1 MFGAWDLCGGEPEWF
16 EGFPC
21 LMQLWQIIL
30 VLPASLAVCERGF
43 SKLNRIKNDDRSRLS
58 LDTLDVL
65 MFLSLSAP
73 HALNEVDWNAI
84 YDVWKLMKARK
95 PLPFGK

>member
-1 MFGAWDLCGGEPEWF
+1 M
-16 EGFPC
+16 
-21 LMQLWQIIL
+21 IL
-30 VLPASLAVCERGF
+30 FFVIPASTAICEKGF
-43 SKLNRIKNDDRSRLS
+43 SKLNRIKNEDRSRLS
-58 LDTLDVL
+58 FETLDML

-95 PLPFGK
+95 ALPLGK